1 MAYCR
6 KPHSGRHPPLSKF
19 IRLPRAALTNL
30 LRSGRRSSSRLPSA
44 GIRRRVLRLVDAVAL
59 LAARA
64 LVVALPLLGLCLASL
79 GFARRCRSSRHAL
92 ACRLGHVARFA
103 RHITLARLARSP
115 HPPTVNNSQL
125 LIKKASCRVAGR
137 LFFAIG
143 DLEKLFKKHQ
153 KNGIIEVSKERG
165 KTRCNLVFLIE

>member
-19 IRLPRAALTNL
+19 MRAATGSPSQICFA
-30 LRSGRRSSSRLPSA
+30 RGRRSSSRLPSA

-92 ACRLGHVARFA
+92 ACRLGRVARFA

-115 HPPTVNNSQL
+115 HSPIPNNSQL
-125 LIKKASCRVAGR
+125 SIPNYKQKKRPATRQDTFLSLSNLLRSYTIQDTKCLPKLLIANC
-137 LFFAIG
+137 
-143 DLEKLFKKHQ
+143 
-153 KNGIIEVSKERG
+153 
-165 KTRCNLVFLIE
+165 